1 MNNAYE
7 LNQYA
12 PTYYGGVQ
20 IAPGADVGF
29 EPKPYDYIYNPAVNG
44 TTGVLPANAVLANQT
59 VAIQTD
65 ADFMLFAWYI
75 SQFTGAFQIL
85 LTDDTG
91 YQMFSGFLNSGAI
104 SQSSS
109 APTVFSP
116 SHPFRA
122 GGKIV
127 IAITDLSGASN
138 PLQIVFK
145 GEKLFRVNRS
155 PGRRAA

>member
-1 MNNAYE
+1 MSSSSYP

-12 PTYYGGVQ
+12 PTYYGGVE

-29 EPKPYDYIYNPAVNG
+29 EPRPYDYLYNPPGGQLQASELRN
-44 TTGVLPANAVLANQT
+44 NDT

-65 ADFMLFAWYI
+65 ADFMLFGWYL
-75 SQFTGAFQIL
+75 SLFTGAFQIL

-91 YQMFSGFLNSGAI
+91 YQLFSGFVNSGAI
-104 SQSSS
+104 SQSS
-109 APTVFSP
+109 ADPTVFSP

-127 IAITDLSGASN
+127 ISIQNLTASLN

-145 GEKLFRVNRS
+145 GEKLFRVQRS
-155 PGRRAA
+155 KR

>member
-1 MNNAYE
+1 MSGNAYP

-12 PTYYGGVQ
+12 PTYYAGVEL
-20 IAPGADVGF
+20 APGSEVGF
-29 EPKPYDYIYNPAVNG
+29 EPKPYDYIYNPPNG
-44 TTGVLPANAVLANQT
+44 QLTAGQVLTNQT

-91 YQMFSGFLNSGAI
+91 YQMFSGYLNSGAI

-127 IAITDLSGASN
+127 IAITDLSSATN

-145 GEKLFRVNRS
+145 GQKMFRVNRAA
-155 PGRRAA
+155 PGGRRAA

>member
-1 MNNAYE
+1 MSNPYE
-7 LNQYA
+7 MNQYA

-29 EPKPYDYIYNPAVNG
+29 EPKPYDYIYNPANG
-44 TTGVLPANAVLANQT
+44 QLTANQVLSNQT

-75 SQFTGAFQIL
+75 SQYTGAFQIL

-127 IAITDLSGASN
+127 IAITDLSGATN

-145 GEKLFRVNRS
+145 GEKMFRVNRSS

>member
-1 MNNAYE
+1 MNNPYE
-7 LNQYA
+7 MNQYA

-29 EPKPYDYIYNPAVNG
+29 EPKPYDYIYNPANG
-44 TTGVLPANAVLANQT
+44 QLTANQVLSNQT

-75 SQFTGAFQIL
+75 SQYTGAFQIL

-127 IAITDLSGASN
+127 IAITDLSGATN

-145 GEKLFRVNRS
+145 GEKMFRVNRSS

>member
-7 LNQYA
+7 VNQYA
-12 PTYYGGVQ
+12 PTYYAGVQ

-29 EPKPYDYIYNPAVNG
+29 EPKPYDYIYNPPNG
-44 TTGVLPANAVLANQT
+44 QLTAGQNLTNQT

-91 YQMFSGFLNSGAI
+91 YQMFSGYLNSGAI

-127 IAITDLSGASN
+127 IAITDLSGLTN

-145 GEKLFRVNRS
+145 GEKLFRVQRS
-155 PGRRAA
+155 APGRRAA

>member
-1 MNNAYE
+1 MNNPYE
-7 LNQYA
+7 MNQYA

-29 EPKPYDYIYNPAVNG
+29 EPKPYDYIYNPANG
-44 TTGVLPANAVLANQT
+44 QLTANQVLSNQT

-75 SQFTGAFQIL
+75 SQYTGAFQIL

-104 SQSSS
+104 YQSSS

-127 IAITDLSGASN
+127 IAITDLSGATN

-145 GEKLFRVNRS
+145 GEKMFRVNRSS